1 MIDAY
6 ITTKTDLTNGWS
18 ALESI
23 FEHYLDYIIDN
34 NKNLIPIQ
42 EVMPIIG
49 WNELEKISL
58 EYITGKVNAIVSKL
72 IQENQLKAYDDDV
85 LKNLLNGWFMHIAIH
100 AKNLKS
106 LPIKRPIYCYL
117 PRLFIELER

>member
-1 MIDAY
+1 
-6 ITTKTDLTNGWS
+6 
-18 ALESI
+18 
-23 FEHYLDYIIDN
+23 
-34 NKNLIPIQ
+34 
-42 EVMPIIG
+42 MPIIG

-100 AKNLKS
+100 AKNLKE
-106 LPIKRPIYCYL
+106 LADKRPIYCYL